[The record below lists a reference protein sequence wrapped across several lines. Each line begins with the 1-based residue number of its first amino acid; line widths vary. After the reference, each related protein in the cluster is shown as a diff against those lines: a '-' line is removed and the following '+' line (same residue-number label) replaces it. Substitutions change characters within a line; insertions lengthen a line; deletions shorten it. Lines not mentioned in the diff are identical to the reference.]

1 MENKK
6 HIIIFS
12 HGFGTR
18 KDDRGLLTDIAAG
31 FSETESIL
39 FDYNDVDEIKNTLT
53 VPPLSEQAKMLNEV
67 IKKACLENKDAVI
80 DVIGH
85 SQGCLVVA
93 LAKPALVRK
102 IIFTAPS
109 LDNSIERTIN
119 MFKDRP
125 DTEINL
131 SGISKLGR
139 KDGTITLVPSQF
151 WVERKQFDPIPLY
164 NELSQETEL
173 IIINAK
179 QDDIHGNLNTK
190 GLNNNIEILEIDGNH
205 QFSGDARGDLI
216 DKIRM
221 LFNK

>member
-205 QFSGDARGDLI
+205 QFSGDARGVLL